1 MRAAVLPAVLLGL
14 GATLLLSEIRWFSR
28 RPLVDRVAPY
38 LPGPGLEHTRAR
50 LSTATFRDVL
60 QPLLSDLGDRASR
73 LLGSSESLQDRLR
86 RIHSSANAS
95 SIRFRQFGLSAAAL
109 AAGLIVSSALS
120 LPTVA
125 ALIVVIGAPLL
136 VFLLVENTTVRASA
150 DVQERIFLE
159 LPVVT
164 EQLGILLSA
173 GYSLGASLDRLSTR
187 GQGACSRDL
196 QVVMA
201 RVRQGVTETAALRE
215 WAARVDV
222 PELDRLV
229 AVLALERDT
238 SDLGQ
243 LISEEAR
250 TTRREAHRRML
261 EVIELRG
268 QQVWIP
274 VTVATLVPGVLF
286 LAVPFLEAMR
296 LFSSS

>member
-1 MRAAVLPAVLLGL
+1 
-14 GATLLLSEIRWFSR
+14 
-28 RPLVDRVAPY
+28 
-38 LPGPGLEHTRAR
+38 
-50 LSTATFRDVL
+50 
-60 QPLLSDLGDRASR
+60 
-73 LLGSSESLQDRLR
+73 
-86 RIHSSANAS
+86 
-95 SIRFRQFGLSAAAL
+95 
-109 AAGLIVSSALS
+109 
-120 LPTVA
+120 
-125 ALIVVIGAPLL
+125 
-136 VFLLVENTTVRASA
+136 
-150 DVQERIFLE
+150 
-159 LPVVT
+159 
-164 EQLGILLSA
+164 
-173 GYSLGASLDRLSTR
+173 
-187 GQGACSRDL
+187 
-196 QVVMA
+196 MA

-215 WAARVDV
+215 WAARADV